1 MAGFSI
7 NSCHER
13 NMAIALPHR
22 GSREIN
28 IQHTLLFRN
37 RKAEEN
43 GLRIMDD
50 EVKTWDQCLRRYDNL
65 VESHRHGDF
74 IPPFPAIVG
83 AND

>member
-1 MAGFSI
+1 MKGEQVAGFTI

-37 RKAEEN
+37 RKAEEQ
-43 GLRIMDD
+43 GLKIMDD
-50 EVKTWDQCLRRYDNL
+50 
-65 VESHRHGDF
+65 
-74 IPPFPAIVG
+74 
-83 AND
+83 